1 MRPLDLRIPCRSS
14 SKNRIK
20 AMPNRNPILIVED
33 DVISAEFIANDCSK
47 HGFRTVTCSEASQIW
62 GVLSAGISAVLLD
75 LGLPDQDGH
84 EVLREIRRRYP
95 RLPCFVIT
103 ADGTASSAVEALKSG
118 AIDYFTKPVHSE
130 RLMESL
136 RHAVALSSEPG
147 LPPPSDP
154 GFFWKSVGMRKL
166 QRLVGK
172 ASKSACPVLITG
184 ERGVGKEDVASA
196 IHFGSNRR
204 GKPFVAYNV
213 PDGPAQQVEVDLFGS
228 ESGAAADLPSRR
240 RGRMEVAATG
250 TLFVNDVDLLQ
261 PSIQRRILEV
271 METGS
276 FLRVGSEV
284 RQRVDFKLIFGWS
297 KELEEGTIPPGM
309 DPEFFYR
316 ISALPLRIPAVRDRR
331 EDIPR
336 LCEQYITQIC
346 IANHCRRPE
355 IAVQAMK
362 HLVAYSW
369 PGNLVEL
376 KSALEHA
383 VSVAEGR
390 VIDLKDLPESV
401 GAVERPDYDAVI
413 RNIGGA
419 TITELERLS
428 LVEALE
434 FCNGNRRKVALRLG
448 VSLRTVYNLMERH
461 GIQKSSPSSD

>member
-1 MRPLDLRIPCRSS
+1 M
-14 SKNRIK
+14 
-20 AMPNRNPILIVED
+20 IVED
-33 DVISAEFIANDCSK
+33 DVISAEFIANECIK
-47 HGFRTVTCSEASQIW
+47 HGFETVTCFEASQIW
-62 GVLSAGISAVLLD
+62 GVLGAGVSAVLLD

-84 EVLREIRRRYP
+84 EVLRELRRRHP

-118 AIDYFTKPVHSE
+118 AVDYFTKPVHAE
-130 RLMESL
+130 RLIESL
-136 RHAVALSSEPG
+136 KHAIALSSEPG
-147 LPPPSDP
+147 LPAPSDP
-154 GFFWKSVGMRKL
+154 GFFWKSGGMRKL

-172 ASKSACPVLITG
+172 ASKSACPVLISG
-184 ERGVGKEDVASA
+184 ERGVGKRDVASA

-204 GKPFVAYNV
+204 GKPFVTYNV
-213 PDGPAQQVEVDLFGS
+213 PGGSAQQIEVDLFGS
-228 ESGAAADLPSRR
+228 EGGAIPDLPSRR
-240 RGRMEVAATG
+240 RGRMEAASTG
-250 TLFVNDVDLLQ
+250 TLFINDVDLLQ

-276 FLRVGSEV
+276 YLRVGSEV

-297 KELEEGTIPPGM
+297 KELEEASIPPAI
-309 DPEFFYR
+309 DPEFFYG
-316 ISALPLRIPAVRDRR
+316 ISALTLRIPAVRDRR
-331 EDIPR
+331 DDIPV

-390 VIDLKDLPESV
+390 VIDLKDLPDSIRT
-401 GAVERPDYDAVI
+401 VERPDYDAVI

-419 TITELERLS
+419 TINELERLS

-448 VSLRTVYNLMERH
+448 VSLRSVYNLMERH
-461 GIQKSSPSSD
+461 GIQKAGSSSDENLE